1 MKELI
6 DLIQNYGST
15 TILAVLCI
23 KLYISLNAERKELM
37 ETLDKRTQTYTDS
50 INTLV
55 GNLDRIAERLDRIEG
70 KLK

>member
-23 KLYISLNAERKELM
+23 KLYISLNAERKDLM

-55 GNLDRIAERLDRIEG
+55 GNLDRIAERLDRIED

>member
-23 KLYISLNAERKELM
+23 KLYISLNAERKNLM

-55 GNLDRIAERLDRIEG
+55 GNLDRIVERLDRIED